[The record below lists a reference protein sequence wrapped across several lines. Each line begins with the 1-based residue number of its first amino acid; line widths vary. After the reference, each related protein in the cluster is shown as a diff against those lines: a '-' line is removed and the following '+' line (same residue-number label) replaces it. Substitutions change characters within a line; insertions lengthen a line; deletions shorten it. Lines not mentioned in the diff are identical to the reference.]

1 MMNEMNVR
9 NLGGTLIFE
18 GSIGDEEVGEE
29 KVSVNM
35 ASAMAVVVEG
45 AVAGHETLERTA

>member
-1 MMNEMNVR
+1 MMYEMNVG
-9 NLGGTLIFE
+9 NLGGTLIFW
-18 GSIGDEEVGEE
+18 GSIGEEEVGEE

-45 AVAGHETLERTA
+45 AAAGHETLGRIA